1 MISGPAPGMPR
12 ALRGGMTAPR
22 QILPGSTYL
31 ITRRCS
37 QRQFLL
43 KPSETTNA
51 VFRYVLAVAA
61 ERQGIKVHAYCVL
74 SNHFHLVVTDPKCR
88 LPAFAQQL
96 GSLVAR
102 ALNASYGRWES
113 FWAPGSYSAVRLET
127 SDDVLEKAAY
137 TLANPV
143 AAGLV
148 RRGDEWPGLWSAPA
162 RVGGTSETAKRPEI
176 FFNPTGH
183 MPEEAELELVAPKGF
198 GSVEEFRRRLR
209 ERVAQLEEQAAK
221 ELRKEGR
228 SYMGARKILAQR
240 PTDRPRGGEPRRR
253 LNPRVAARDKWK
265 RQEALGRL
273 KEFTRVYREALERLW
288 SGAKDVVFPP
298 GTYLLRITLGVRCAK
313 AG

>member
-1 MISGPAPGMPR
+1 
-12 ALRGGMTAPR
+12 MTAPR

-37 QRQFLL
+37 QRQLLL
-43 KPSETTNA
+43 KPSATTNA

-61 ERQGIKVHAYCVL
+61 RCHGIRVHAYCVM

-88 LPAFAQQL
+88 LPAFAQHL

-127 SDDVLEKAAY
+127 PDDVLEKAAY

-148 RRGDEWPGLWSAPA
+148 RRGEEWPGLWSAPA
-162 RVGGTSETAKRPEI
+162 RVGGKAEKAKRPEA
-176 FFNPTGH
+176 FFNPKGQ

-198 GSVEEFRRRLR
+198 GSAEEFKRKLR
-209 ERVAQLEEQAAK
+209 TRVDELAELAAK
-221 ELRKEGR
+221 ELRSEGR
-228 SYMGARKILAQR
+228 TFMGASKVLAQR
-240 PTDRPRGGEPRRR
+240 PTDRPRGGEPRGK
-253 LNPRVAARDKWK
+253 LNPRVAAADKWK
-265 RQEALGRL
+265 RLEALGRL
-273 KEFTRVYREALERLW
+273 KEFVRAYREALTRLW
-288 SGAKDVVFPP
+288 SGARNVVFPP